1 MSTQYPFILVDA
13 SGYLFRAYHALPKLT
28 TKQGE
33 PTGALSGVL
42 TMLQRLI
49 DEYQPEY
56 LGIVFDAGGRN
67 FRHELFPAY
76 KAQRPPLPDDLR
88 PQFAPLQA
96 AVQALGWPLL
106 IIPDVEADDVI
117 GTLAT
122 QAAAAGIAT
131 LIATSDK
138 DLAQLV
144 SERIHLLDTMKN
156 RLLDPAGVV
165 ATFGVPP
172 ERIADYLALKGD
184 SSDNIPGVPG
194 CGEKTAVQWLT
205 QYGDLD
211 HLIAHANAIPR
222 KAGENLRAALPQLPL
237 LRQLTTLKCDVPLA
251 LHPTDLRPTAPDV
264 AALRE
269 LYQHFELKS
278 LLAKLGAAELPLE
291 SASPPQL
298 RATYDLILTP
308 EQLEPWLARLAASEL
323 FAFDTE
329 TTGLDV
335 MTAELVGVSFAVA
348 PEQAAYIPLAHRY
361 FDVPT
366 QLDRATVLAQLKPLL
381 EDASRAKVGQNLKFD
396 LNILAR
402 YGITLR
408 GIAHDTMLAS
418 YVLDSTAASH
428 GMDALAQKHLGYATI
443 HFEDVAG
450 KGRKQITFDQVTV
463 ETAAQYAAEDADIT
477 LRLQQTL
484 WPQVQANPQFV
495 QLYQELELPLIP
507 VLARMER
514 TGVMLDCGLLAQHS
528 AELAQRLA
536 VLELNAH
543 ETAGR
548 QFNLSSPKQLGAI
561 LFEELGLPVVRKTP
575 KGEPSTSEDVLEQLA
590 AEHPLP
596 RLLLEHRS
604 LSKLKS
610 TYTDALPKLV
620 NPTTGRLHTSYHQ
633 AVTATGRLSSSD
645 PNLQNI
651 PIRSEDG
658 RRIRQAFIAAPGHQL
673 VSADYS
679 QIELRIMAHLSG
691 DERLLAAFGSGVDVD
706 VHRTTAAEI
715 FGIALEDVTTA
726 QRRAAK
732 AVNFGLMYG
741 MSAFG
746 LAQQLD
752 CGKREAASY
761 MERYFERYVGVK
773 EFMERI
779 RQQARANGYVE
790 TLFGRRLHLIEINHS
805 NQARR
810 AAAERTAIN
819 APMQGTAADIIKRAM
834 LAVNEW
840 IETEQPPVQML
851 LQVHD
856 ELVFEIANDAV
867 AMASERIRGAMESA
881 AELAVPLIVD
891 IGCGDNWD
899 AAH

>member
-1 MSTQYPFILVDA
+1 MSAQYPLVLVDA
-13 SGYLFRAYHALPKLT
+13 SGYLFRAYHAMPKLT
-28 TKQGE
+28 NSHGE
-33 PTGALSGVL
+33 PTGAVVGVL
-42 TMLQRLI
+42 QMLQKLL
-49 DEYQPEY
+49 DDYQPDY
-56 LGIVFDAGGRN
+56 LGIVFDAGGKN
-67 FRHELFPAY
+67 FRHALFPTY

-88 PQFAPLQA
+88 AQFEPLRAALQA
-96 AVQALGWPLL
+96 SGFPLL

-131 LIATSDK
+131 LIVSGDK
-138 DLAQLV
+138 DMAQLV
-144 SERIHLLDTMKN
+144 GDHVHLLDTMKN
-156 RLLDPAGVV
+156 RLLDAAGVTE
-165 ATFGVPP
+165 TFGVPP

-194 CGEKTAVQWLT
+194 CGEKTALEWLRK
-205 QYGDLD
+205 YGDLD
-211 HLIAHANAIPR
+211 GVIAHANAIPR

-237 LRQLTTLKCDVPLA
+237 LRQLTTIQCDVA
-251 LHPTDLRPTAPDV
+251 LELRPTDLRPTPPDF
-264 AALRE
+264 AALR
-269 LYQHFELKS
+269 LLFERLESRRLLKTIGLMHLD
-278 LLAKLGAAELPLE
+278 LLAPAA
-291 SASPPQL
+291 PPPP
-298 RATYDLILTP
+298 RIAYDLILTP
-308 EQLEPWLARLAASEL
+308 EQFESWLARLTAAEL

-361 FDVPT
+361 FDAPA
-366 QLDRATVLAQLKPLL
+366 QLDRATVLAQLQPLL
-381 EDASRAKVGQNLKFD
+381 EDANRAKVGQNLKFD

-408 GIAHDTMLAS
+408 GIAHDTMLTS
-418 YVLDSTAASH
+418 YVLDSTATTH
-428 GMDALAQKHLGYATI
+428 GMDALAKKYLDYATI

-450 KGRKQITFDQVTV
+450 KGAKQITFDQVTV
-463 ETAAQYAAEDADIT
+463 ETAGQYAAEDADIT

-484 WPQVQANPQFV
+484 WPRVQALPALAR
-495 QLYQELELPLIP
+495 LYQELELPLIP

-514 TGVMLDCGLLAQHS
+514 TGISIDRSLLAQHS
-528 AELAQRLA
+528 HELAQRLA
-536 VLELNAH
+536 ALELNAH

-548 QFNLSSPKQLGAI
+548 SFNLASPKQIGAI

-575 KGEPSTSEDVLEQLA
+575 KGEPSTAEDVLEQLA

-596 RLLLEHRS
+596 RLILDHRS
-604 LSKLKS
+604 LAKLKS

-620 NPTTGRLHTSYHQ
+620 NPSSGRLHTSYHQ

-651 PIRSEDG
+651 PIRTEDG
-658 RRIRQAFIAAPGHQL
+658 RRIRRAFIAAPGFQL

-691 DERLLAAFGSGVDVD
+691 DERLLAAFGSGLD
-706 VHRTTAAEI
+706 VHRATAAEI
-715 FGIALEDVTTA
+715 LQLPLDAVTTE

-732 AVNFGLMYG
+732 AINFGLMYG

-746 LAQQLD
+746 LAQQIG
-752 CGKREAASY
+752 CGKREAAEY
-761 MERYFERYVGVK
+761 MERYFEKYVGVK

-779 RQQARANGYVE
+779 RQEARANKYVE
-790 TLFGRRLHLIEINHS
+790 TLFGRRLHLIEIDHS
-805 NQARR
+805 NQSRR
-810 AAAERTAIN
+810 AAAERMAIN

-834 LAVNEW
+834 LAVNQWLE
-840 IETEQPPVQML
+840 IEQPPVRML

-867 AMASERIRGAMESA
+867 AMASERIRIAMESA
-881 AELAVPLIVD
+881 AELAVPLVVD
-891 IGCGDNWD
+891 IGHGDNWD
-899 AAH
+899 EAH